1 MTKMYFSDLFERPS
15 PPESEVFGEGKALKS
30 LYPGLHQLLFKVLSG
45 ISIAIEYVI
54 TEQQFPSQVNLQM
67 EKFIFKNIL

>member
-1 MTKMYFSDLFERPS
+1 MTKMYFSGFVERPS

-30 LYPGLHQLLFKVLSG
+30 LYPRLHQLLLKVLSG

-67 EKFIFKNIL
+67 EKFILKNIL

>member
-30 LYPGLHQLLFKVLSG
+30 LYPRLHQLLLKVLSG

>member
-15 PPESEVFGEGKALKS
+15 SPESEVFGERKALKS